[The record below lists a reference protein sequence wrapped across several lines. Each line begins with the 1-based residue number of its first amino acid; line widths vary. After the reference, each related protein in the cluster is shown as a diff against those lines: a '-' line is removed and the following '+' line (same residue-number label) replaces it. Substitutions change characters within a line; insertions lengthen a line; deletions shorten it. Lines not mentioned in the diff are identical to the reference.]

1 MTKRNYQLRRFRCPE
16 CGKEMYATKR
26 GGHRTRP
33 GHLKWLYCPWCHKTQ
48 NMVQVERGEWMYIPE
63 FWIGFGAGLITEFAV
78 LVAIAIWVY
87 RKEK

>member
-1 MTKRNYQLRRFRCPE
+1 
-16 CGKEMYATKR
+16 
-26 GGHRTRP
+26 
-33 GHLKWLYCPWCHKTQ
+33 
-48 NMVQVERGEWMYIPE
+48 MYIPE